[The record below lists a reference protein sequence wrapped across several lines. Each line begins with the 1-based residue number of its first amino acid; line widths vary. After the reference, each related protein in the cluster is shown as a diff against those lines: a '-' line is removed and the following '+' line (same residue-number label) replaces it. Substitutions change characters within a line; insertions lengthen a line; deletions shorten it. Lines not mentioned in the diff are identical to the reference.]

1 MKDND
6 KDKYFQHTEL
16 DKIKEKPKEDV
27 DKINEL
33 IREKEMNILDDAVIL
48 KLEDYRR
55 DVIKQLRIVKIKLEK
70 LKVSKERIDEIR
82 SQCLERL

>member
-16 DKIKEKPKEDV
+16 DKIKEKSKEDV

-33 IREKEMNILDDAVIL
+33 MREKEMNILDDAVIL